1 MVSIRR
7 GRYSDLI
14 QSQHCNVNC
23 LPENYGMKYWMYHAL
38 TWPQLTYVA
47 EDDSGKIVGYVL
59 AKMCVR
65 ARACGRRCNAAGCSP
80 NSPLPSGLPALRR
93 DEDDPSEPHGHITSL
108 AVSRMYR
115 KIGLA
120 TKLMNCSMRSMVEV
134 YKAKYASLHVRETNY
149 AAMRLYRDTL
159 AFNVKGMEAHYYADG
174 ENAYEMRKPLTRD
187 MFSLPPW
194 HGEEALALP
203 APVVAPVPTTATGKR
218 LVEKRRRQEAAA
230 GSGGAAATGE
240 EDVPPAVAAALE
252 AAGSSGDVEAGVK
265 VTAEALAK
273 VSLA

>member
-14 QSQHCNVNC
+14 QAQHCNVNC

-65 ARACGRRCNAAGCSP
+65 ALGRRASVAVP
-80 NSPLPSGLPALRR
+80 HHAPLLPRR

-187 MFSLPPW
+187 MFGLPPW

-203 APVVAPVPTTATGKR
+203 APVVAPTTTTATGKR
-218 LVEKRRRQEAAA
+218 LVEKRRRQEAA
-230 GSGGAAATGE
+230 SSGAAASGE
-240 EDVPPAVAAALE
+240 GEVPPAVAAALV
-252 AAGSSGDVEAGVK
+252 AAGSSGDVEAGVS

-273 VSLA
+273 INLA